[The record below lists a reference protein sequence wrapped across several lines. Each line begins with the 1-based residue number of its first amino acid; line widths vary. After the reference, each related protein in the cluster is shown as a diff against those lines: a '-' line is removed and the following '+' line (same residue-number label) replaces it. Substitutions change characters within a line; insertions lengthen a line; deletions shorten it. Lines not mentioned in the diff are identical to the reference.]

1 MKTNYLFFNKSRI
14 SANNSSC
21 VGPAGAGSS
30 AGASFFN
37 LLIPLII
44 TNKANATTIKE
55 IAAAKKLPYLIA
67 VPGITN
73 AAKFSASIA
82 FKAGFKMAGVM
93 ISSTKE
99 VTILPKAPPITTPVS
114 YTHLTLP
121 TKA

>member
-21 VGPAGAGSS
+21 VGPAGAASS

-44 TNKANATTIKE
+44 TNKANATTVKE
-55 IAAAKKLPYLIA
+55 IAAAKKLPYLMA

-73 AAKFSASIA
+73 AAKFSA
-82 FKAGFKMAGVM
+82 
-93 ISSTKE
+93 
-99 VTILPKAPPITTPVS
+99 
-114 YTHLTLP
+114 
-121 TKA
+121 